1 MTERERHLL
10 CSERFYRL
18 LFTEDRGGVA
28 DPKDTRSFIEKIRNQ
43 YESEEKDMTKI
54 RDYNMNGTM
63 ILGVDAGYG
72 NIKTA
77 RTCFPTSVRKS
88 EKPPVI
94 SRDYVEYNG
103 AYYILGEGHKE
114 FISDKITD
122 EDNYV
127 LTLAAIAK
135 ELKARGTTKARIH
148 LAVGLPLKWMQVQR
162 DDFRK
167 YMMQNRHIEYCYR
180 GQRYVV
186 DIEDCTVMPQCYAA
200 IAENLAQFKGMH
212 MIADIGN
219 GTMNVMIL
227 NNGKAME
234 SKSWTVKL
242 GVNQCFM
249 AIRNLILD
257 KKTEELP
264 AEIIEN
270 FLRYGDSGVPDIY
283 YELMREAAE
292 EYVEQIFAELRE
304 HGYNPNLMKLY
315 IMGGGAK
322 IVELVGKYEKENVTF
337 DHDIRANAKGYEY
350 FCYMKLRRQSKAG
363 ENR

>member
-1 MTERERHLL
+1 M
-10 CSERFYRL
+10 
-18 LFTEDRGGVA
+18 
-28 DPKDTRSFIEKIRNQ
+28 
-43 YESEEKDMTKI
+43 
-54 RDYNMNGTM
+54 
-63 ILGVDAGYG
+63 
-72 NIKTA
+72 
-77 RTCFPTSVRKS
+77 
-88 EKPPVI
+88 
-94 SRDYVEYNG
+94 
-103 AYYILGEGHKE
+103 
-114 FISDKITD
+114 
-122 EDNYV
+122 

-180 GQRYVV
+180 GERYVV

-234 SKSWTVKL
+234 SRSWTVKL

-257 KKTEELP
+257 KKQR
-264 AEIIEN
+264 N
-270 FLRYGDSGVPDIY
+270 FLQR
-283 YELMREAAE
+283 LLR
-292 EYVEQIFAELRE
+292 IFYDMEIPEFRIS
-304 HGYNPNLMKLY
+304 
-315 IMGGGAK
+315 IM
-322 IVELVGKYEKENVTF
+322 
-337 DHDIRANAKGYEY
+337 
-350 FCYMKLRRQSKAG
+350 SS
-363 ENR
+363 